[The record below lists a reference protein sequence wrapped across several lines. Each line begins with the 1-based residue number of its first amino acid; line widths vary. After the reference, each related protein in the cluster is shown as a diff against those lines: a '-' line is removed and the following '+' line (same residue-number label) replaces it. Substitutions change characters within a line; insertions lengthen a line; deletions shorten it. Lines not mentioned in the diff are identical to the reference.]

1 MGFINKYGVTGLAF
15 KIDTIDDK
23 KWVKSVAM
31 QQNSATLIYDLNT
44 MKDTVENYL
53 KRKSEKQKT
62 SILTQRIN
70 KSTTFFWLCS
80 NVVIIITYSSIS
92 VYILNCQSHILYIII
107 YIAPCAR
114 SDWSKSLV
122 LFKK

>member
-1 MGFINKYGVTGLAF
+1 MGNKMIFINKYGVTGLAF
-15 KIDTIDDK
+15 KIDAIDDK
-23 KWVKSVAM
+23 RWVKSVAM

-80 NVVIIITYSSIS
+80 NVVIIITYSSFS
-92 VYILNCQSHILYIII
+92 VCILNCQSHILYVI
-107 YIAPCAR
+107 
-114 SDWSKSLV
+114 
-122 LFKK
+122 